1 MNQYTTKIWKE
12 NPDHVSMIQFEFLNG
27 SSIYYGPDRNEWF
40 GFDKHHEEISLPK
53 VYDIVSRHNLLKEVE
68 VMSLECTSEVSKN
81 QQRTI
86 KRGLTN
92 NGLLQLLRIAA
103 WRFSRS

>member
-12 NPDHVSMIQFEFLNG
+12 NPNHVSTIQFEFLNG

-53 VYDIVSRHNLLKEVE
+53 VYDIVARHGLTKEVE
-68 VMSLECTSEVSKN
+68 SMSLECTSEVSKN
-81 QQRTI
+81 PTEGPTTHDKKGI
-86 KRGLTN
+86 DE
-92 NGLLQLLRIAA
+92 
-103 WRFSRS
+103 

>member
-12 NPDHVSMIQFEFLNG
+12 NPNHVSMIQFEFLNG

-53 VYDIVSRHNLLKEVE
+53 VYDIVARHGLTKEVE
-68 VMSLECTSEVSKN
+68 SMSLEYTSEVSKN
-81 QQRTI
+81 PIEGSTTHD
-86 KRGLTN
+86 KKGD
-92 NGLLQLLRIAA
+92 
-103 WRFSRS
+103 

>member
-12 NPDHVSMIQFEFLNG
+12 NPDHVSRIQFEFLNG

-53 VYDIVSRHNLLKEVE
+53 VYDIVARHGLTKEVE
-68 VMSLECTSEVSKN
+68 TMSLECTSEVSKN
-81 QQRTI
+81 PTEGSTTHDKKGI
-86 KRGLTN
+86 DE
-92 NGLLQLLRIAA
+92 
-103 WRFSRS
+103 